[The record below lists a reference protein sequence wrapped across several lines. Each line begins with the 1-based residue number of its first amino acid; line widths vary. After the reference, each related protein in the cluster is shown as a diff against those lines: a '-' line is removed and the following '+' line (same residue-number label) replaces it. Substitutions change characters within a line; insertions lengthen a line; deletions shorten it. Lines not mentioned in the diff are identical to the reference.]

1 MNAQHRQQSGPTDRT
16 IGGRI
21 DEERYDEWRSLP
33 AMFFDQAERLGDR
46 PLLISKQ
53 GGGWRDRSWGAVAAA
68 IVQAAAGLKSL
79 GVGHG
84 DRVAIVS
91 ENRPEWL
98 IADFA
103 TMMLG
108 AITVPAYPT
117 STMADFRH
125 LLADSRPVVAIVSTP
140 ALLNRFRPAAA
151 ETRSLRTIVTL
162 HRPDAATAG
171 AHCTV
176 LEWGAVLEGGAIP
189 EGTGP
194 IENLAGLAARLRR
207 DDPACIVYTSGTGGA
222 PKGVMLSH
230 GNILSNC

>member
-1 MNAQHRQQSGPTDRT
+1 MGMDAMTD
-16 IGGRI
+16 
-21 DEERYDEWRSLP
+21 DNRYRDWASLP
-33 AMFFDQAERLGDR
+33 AMFLDQARTRGPR
-46 PLLISKQ
+46 PLLRHKESRQEESRQ
-53 GGGWRDRSWGAVAAA
+53 GKNRSWRSLTWDDVARSIDAAA
-68 IVQAAAGLKSL
+68 RGLAAR
-79 GVGHG
+79 GVGRG

-98 IADFA
+98 ITDFA

-140 ALLNRFRPAAA
+140 ALLNRFLPAAA

-189 EGTGP
+189 
-194 IENLAGLAARLRR
+194 
-207 DDPACIVYTSGTGGA
+207 
-222 PKGVMLSH
+222 
-230 GNILSNC
+230 